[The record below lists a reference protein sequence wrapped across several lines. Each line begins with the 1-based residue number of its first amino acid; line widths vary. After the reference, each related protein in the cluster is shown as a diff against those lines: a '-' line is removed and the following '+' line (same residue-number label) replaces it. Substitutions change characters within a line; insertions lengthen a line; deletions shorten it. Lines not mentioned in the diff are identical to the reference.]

1 MCELQSSDWNV
12 FVDMKDAWILS
23 HIFLPATIYI
33 YSRNPWLVFTL
44 IYAWESI
51 ELTLSYMG
59 VDALSEN
66 RVDTLI
72 IDPLS
77 ALIGI
82 LVAHAVVVSKPEDYD
97 VSLTLKIL
105 HPVIIAASS
114 FACLAEQEWVG
125 FLVFIF
131 VYAASS
137 YAMYRAYPTYTQFRS
152 WALFSASSMVIIAI
166 IVGVLGK
173 AAPIVAFTV
182 PMVILLIWSRTEVD
196 GSPTD
201 INETYIP

>member
-12 FVDMKDAWILS
+12 FVDMKDGWILS

-44 IYAWESI
+44 IYVWESI

-59 VDALSEN
+59 VDALSED

-77 ALIGI
+77 ALIGV
-82 LVAHAVVVSKPEDYD
+82 LVAHAVVVSKTKDCD
-97 VSLTLKIL
+97 VDLTYKIL

-114 FACLAEQEWVG
+114 FACLAEQEWIG
-125 FLVFIF
+125 FLVFIL

-137 YAMYRAYPTYTQFRS
+137 YVMYRLYPKYTEFLS
-152 WALFSASSMVIIAI
+152 WTLFSALSMVIIATL
-166 IVGVLGK
+166 VLAIGK

-182 PMVILLIWSRTEVD
+182 PIVLLFFWSRTQTD
-196 GSPTD
+196 GNPLD
-201 INETYIP
+201 IV